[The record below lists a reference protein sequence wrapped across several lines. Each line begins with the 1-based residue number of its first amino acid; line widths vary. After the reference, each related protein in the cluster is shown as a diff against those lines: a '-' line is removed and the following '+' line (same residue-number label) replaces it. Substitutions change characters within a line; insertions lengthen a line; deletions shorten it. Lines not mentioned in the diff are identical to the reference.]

1 MALLRIQW
9 MRRPARAIYRA
20 TTTEVTMS
28 ESKPVIAANL
38 TALKRLLTQALDQ
51 VGEAESFIGENN
63 VNAAI
68 GSVSDL
74 DRLLADAR
82 SLHGAAMALHR
93 WRS

>member
-1 MALLRIQW
+1 
-9 MRRPARAIYRA
+9 MRRPARAIHCA

-28 ESKPVIAANL
+28 EPTRPAIAANL
-38 TALKRLLTQALDQ
+38 TALKHLLTQALDQ
-51 VGEAESFIGENN
+51 VGEAETFITENN

-68 GSVSDL
+68 GSVSEL

-82 SLHGAAMALHR
+82 SLHGAALALHR